1 MTAKQ
6 IKIHPLDNVMV
17 ALETMDQGEQLHI
30 DGQQITL
37 LQAVERGH
45 KIALHPI
52 AEGEDVIKY
61 GYPIGH
67 ATTAI
72 KAGEHVHSQN
82 LKTNLSEILEYTY
95 QPQKINIS
103 KENANLTFNGYRRKN
118 GEVGIRNEIWIV
130 PTVGC
135 VNGTAEAILKKFL
148 TETTMENI
156 DAVDVFKHNYGCS
169 QLGDDHENTKNIL
182 CDIILHPN
190 AAGVLVLGLGCENN
204 RIEDLKTALGD
215 FNPDRIKF
223 LSAQKVKDEIEEGV
237 DLLKQIYDDMKND
250 TRTPVSISELKVGL
264 KCGGSDG
271 LSGIT
276 ANPLVGFFSD
286 FLISQGG
293 TTVLTEVPEMFG
305 AETILMKRAENKEV
319 FNKIVHLINDF
330 KDYFIALNQP
340 IYENPSPGNKAG
352 GITTLEE
359 KSLGC
364 IQKGGQATIVDVLK
378 YGERIKQK
386 GLNLLSGPGN
396 DLVSTTALGA
406 TGCHMVL
413 FTTGRGTP
421 FGSFVPTLKL
431 STNTPL
437 AENKPHWI
445 DFNAGKLVESQ
456 KISEVLDN
464 LITKVL
470 KTANG
475 EKVNHEKSG
484 FREIA
489 IFKNGVTL

>member
-223 LSAQKVKDEIEEGV
+223 LSAQKVKDEIEEG
-237 DLLKQIYDDMKND
+237 
-250 TRTPVSISELKVGL
+250 
-264 KCGGSDG
+264 CG
-271 LSGIT
+271 
-276 ANPLVGFFSD
+276 
-286 FLISQGG
+286 
-293 TTVLTEVPEMFG
+293 
-305 AETILMKRAENKEV
+305 
-319 FNKIVHLINDF
+319 
-330 KDYFIALNQP
+330 FI
-340 IYENPSPGNKAG
+340 K
-352 GITTLEE
+352 T
-359 KSLGC
+359 
-364 IQKGGQATIVDVLK
+364 
-378 YGERIKQK
+378 
-386 GLNLLSGPGN
+386 NL
-396 DLVSTTALGA
+396 
-406 TGCHMVL
+406 
-413 FTTGRGTP
+413 
-421 FGSFVPTLKL
+421 
-431 STNTPL
+431 
-437 AENKPHWI
+437 
-445 DFNAGKLVESQ
+445 
-456 KISEVLDN
+456 
-464 LITKVL
+464 
-470 KTANG
+470 
-475 EKVNHEKSG
+475 
-484 FREIA
+484 
-489 IFKNGVTL
+489 